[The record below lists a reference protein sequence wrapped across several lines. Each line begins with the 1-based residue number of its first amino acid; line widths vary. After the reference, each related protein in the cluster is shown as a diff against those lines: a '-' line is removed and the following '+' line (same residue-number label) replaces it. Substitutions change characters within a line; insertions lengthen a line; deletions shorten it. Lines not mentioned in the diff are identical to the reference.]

1 MARLF
6 SLNSCHVSELYYSQ
20 PSHIWLFSYEN
31 SIMKT
36 TFTFE
41 RRCPLTNDDLSPCSY
56 CFFLPSTH
64 STLSLSLSAHLNN
77 YYNPEECKLRGTN
90 NGGKGKTLKNSFAF
104 SSPRHPNIYS
114 LIPSIISWFKQ
125 QTIIT
130 LPLHCSNAMNTFE
143 LIQMLQ
149 VSKPTRRF
157 SSYFPEFPKKSDYN
171 DCCGEN

>member
-1 MARLF
+1 MMIYLLVLIVF
-6 SLNSCHVSELYYSQ
+6 SS
-20 PSHIWLFSYEN
+20 P
-31 SIMKT
+31 
-36 TFTFE
+36 
-41 RRCPLTNDDLSPCSY
+41 PLTP
-56 CFFLPSTH
+56 P
-64 STLSLSLSAHLNN
+64 SLSAHLNN

-130 LPLHCSNAMNTFE
+130 LPLHCSTAMNTFE
-143 LIQMLQ
+143 LIKMLQ

-157 SSYFPEFPKKSDYN
+157 SSYFPEFPKKSEYN
-171 DCCGEN
+171 DCGELEWGSRWLWRHQVIVTSSLMITNQRTGSH

>member
-1 MARLF
+1 MPINKWWFISVFLLF
-6 SLNSCHVSELYYSQ
+6 FPPFNSLH
-20 PSHIWLFSYEN
+20 P
-31 SIMKT
+31 
-36 TFTFE
+36 
-41 RRCPLTNDDLSPCSY
+41 
-56 CFFLPSTH
+56 
-64 STLSLSLSAHLNN
+64 LSLSAHLNN

-143 LIQMLQ
+143 LIKMLQ

-157 SSYFPEFPKKSDYN
+157 SSYFPEFPKKSEYN
-171 DCCGEN
+171 DCCGELEWGSRWLWRHKVIVTSSVMITNQRTGSH